1 MPTKTSG
8 KAGAARGRTNKG
20 ALEGFENV
28 GAPRKAGQPPMKV
41 AGKSGYAR
49 LIGNKP
55 KGEKG

>member
-1 MPTKTSG
+1 MAKQVIG
-8 KAGAARGRTNKG
+8 KAAAAQGPTGKG

-41 AGKSGYAR
+41 KGKSGYAR
-49 LIGNKP
+49 LIGNKQ

>member
-1 MPTKTSG
+1 MAKQASS
-8 KAGAARGRTNKG
+8 KAGAAKGKTDKG

-49 LIGNKP
+49 LIGNKKP
-55 KGEKG
+55 GEKG

>member
-1 MPTKTSG
+1 MARQASG
-8 KAGAARGRTNKG
+8 KADAAKGKTGKG

-49 LIGNKP
+49 LIGNTK
-55 KGEKG
+55 KGAKG